1 MPASS
6 LASEDAGYPFCQVA
20 AAVGEFLGG
29 NLKFFT
35 ALFMLPTEP
44 PVSFGGRGQMSQDH
58 TELGC
63 SLTRSTPRTQQGGFA
78 KQGRGRGFV
87 LSRGTRLPLG
97 LFFPCSISHSPVTN
111 TAELSTEL
119 EGGGR
124 HCQMAP
130 RGRSS
135 YFATRLLFPFLFFCP
150 CLHYSAHSLLN
161 PSSRPSSSQPVAA
174 LLVIREA
181 SQGRCMWQL

>member
-124 HCQMAP
+124 HCQMA
-130 RGRSS
+130 RE
-135 YFATRLLFPFLFFCP
+135 ADHHILLPVFCFLFFF
-150 CLHYSAHSLLN
+150 SAL
-161 PSSRPSSSQPVAA
+161 AF
-174 LLVIREA
+174 II
-181 SQGRCMWQL
+181 QLIHF